1 MIMTFGKSQTDDDLR
16 IMMTYVLYNMYEYD
30 AINIYIYV
38 ICVRV
43 CVCCRYLP
51 LIAASPTTL
60 R

>member
-30 AINIYIYV
+30 AIYIYIYV

-43 CVCCRYLP
+43 CVL
-51 LIAASPTTL
+51 
-60 R
+60 